1 MRAIGWMD
9 LTPRQ
14 LQQDY
19 ATEAICERL
28 LQRHRQ
34 AVSVQKPHL
43 AVANLSR
50 IIQST
55 LKLSNRQG
63 FHAMSLRELAGAAGL
78 SMGGMYS
85 YFDNKQTLLLM
96 ILDAVSSSANEVLGA
111 PPPEMEADP
120 ALHLD
125 WLIATHI
132 QLTEVMQPWFVFVFM
147 EAKAFP
153 EPAKRIAIASE
164 AATEAIFAD
173 ALRRGVASGAFAVDD
188 VPLTA
193 AIIKPLLQDWYVKR
207 AKYRKAGISVSQYAE
222 RVTSFV
228 RAAIAPR

>member
-1 MRAIGWMD
+1 M
-9 LTPRQ
+9 TPKQ

-19 ATEAICERL
+19 STEAICERI
-28 LQRHRQ
+28 LQRHRGSI
-34 AVSVQKPHL
+34 SVQKAHL

-63 FHAMSLRELAGAAGL
+63 FHAMSLRELAATAGL

-96 ILDAVSSSANEVLGA
+96 ILDAVSSSAQDVLRAA
-111 PPPEMEADP
+111 PEGVADDP
-120 ALHLD
+120 ARHLD

-132 QLTEVMQPWFVFVFM
+132 QLTEIMQPWFVFVFM

-153 EPAKRIAIASE
+153 EPAKRIAIESE

-173 ALRRGVASGAFAVDD
+173 VLHRGVATGAFAIDD

-207 AKYRKAGISVSQYAE
+207 SKYRKAGVSAAQYSD
-222 RVTSFV
+222 RVTGFV
-228 RAAIAPR
+228 SAAIESR

>member
-1 MRAIGWMD
+1 M
-9 LTPRQ
+9 TSRQ
-14 LQQDY
+14 LHQDY
-19 ATEAICERL
+19 STEAICERL
-28 LQRHRQ
+28 LQRHRGS
-34 AVSVQKPHL
+34 VSVQKQQL

-50 IIQST
+50 IILST

-63 FHAMSLRELAGAAGL
+63 FHAMSLRELASAAGL

-85 YFDNKQTLLLM
+85 YFDTKQTLLLM
-96 ILDAVSSSANEVLGA
+96 ILDAVSSSAQEVLGDA
-111 PPPEMEADP
+111 PEGLADDP
-120 ALHLD
+120 AAHLD

-132 QLTEVMQPWFVFVFM
+132 QLTEIMQPWFVFVFM

-153 EPAKRIAIASE
+153 EPAKRIAIESE

-173 ALRRGVASGAFAVDD
+173 VLRRGVEAGAFAIDD
-188 VPLTA
+188 LPLTA

-207 AKYRKAGISVSQYAE
+207 AKYRKAGISVSQFSE

-228 RAAIAPR
+228 RAAITPK

>member
-1 MRAIGWMD
+1 M
-9 LTPRQ
+9 TPRQ

-19 ATEAICERL
+19 ASEAICERL
-28 LQRHRQ
+28 LQRHRKS
-34 AVSVQKPHL
+34 VSVQKPHL

-63 FHAMSLRELAGAAGL
+63 FHAMSLRELASTAGL

-96 ILDAVSSSANEVLGA
+96 ILDGVSSSAIDVLGA
-111 PPPEMEADP
+111 PPAEMATDP
-120 ALHLD
+120 AAHLD

-153 EPAKRIAIASE
+153 DPAKRIAIESE

-173 ALRRGVASGAFAVDD
+173 VLRRGVEQGAFAIED

-222 RVTSFV
+222 RVASFI
-228 RAAIAPR
+228 RAAITPR

>member
-1 MRAIGWMD
+1 M
-9 LTPRQ
+9 TPRK

-19 ATEAICERL
+19 STEAICERL
-28 LQRHRQ
+28 LQRHRGS
-34 AVSVQKPHL
+34 VSVQKPHL

-63 FHAMSLRELAGAAGL
+63 FHAMSLRELATTAGL
-78 SMGGMYS
+78 SMGGLYS

-96 ILDAVSSSANEVLGA
+96 ILDAVSTSAQDVLNDA
-111 PPPEMEADP
+111 PEGIADNP
-120 ALHLD
+120 ARHLD
-125 WLIATHI
+125 WLIGTHI
-132 QLTEVMQPWFVFVFM
+132 QLTEIMQPWFVFVFM

-164 AATEAIFAD
+164 AATEAILAD
-173 ALRRGVASGAFAVDD
+173 VLRRGVASGAFAIDD
-188 VPLTA
+188 VALTA

-207 AKYRKAGISVSQYAE
+207 AKYRKAGISAGQYAG
-222 RVTSFV
+222 RVSGFV
-228 RAAIAPR
+228 SAAITPR